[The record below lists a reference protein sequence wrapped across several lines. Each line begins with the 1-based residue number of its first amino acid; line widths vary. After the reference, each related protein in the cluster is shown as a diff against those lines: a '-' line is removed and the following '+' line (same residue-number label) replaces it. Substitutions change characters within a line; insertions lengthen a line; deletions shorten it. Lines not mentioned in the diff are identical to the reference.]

1 MKIQL
6 IVRTKKGEWEFF
18 AKCNNYVHLNS
29 CDLTK
34 DNLME
39 IYKGTN
45 LETFI
50 NRYLK
55 YYEIYN

>member
-6 IVRTKKGEWEFF
+6 IVRTEKGEWEFF

-29 CDLTK
+29 SNLTTEK
-34 DNLME
+34 L
-39 IYKGTN
+39 IKVYKGTN
-45 LETFI
+45 LETFT

-55 YYEIYN
+55 YYEDYN